1 MNKKVNTNPSAP
13 SLGIKGFFNNINIIY
28 STRFV
33 VKPEGGQ
40 QCIFDYI

>member
-1 MNKKVNTNPSAP
+1 M
-13 SLGIKGFFNNINIIY
+13 I

-40 QCIFDYI
+40 QCIFDYFSEEGEVSENLLREGGI